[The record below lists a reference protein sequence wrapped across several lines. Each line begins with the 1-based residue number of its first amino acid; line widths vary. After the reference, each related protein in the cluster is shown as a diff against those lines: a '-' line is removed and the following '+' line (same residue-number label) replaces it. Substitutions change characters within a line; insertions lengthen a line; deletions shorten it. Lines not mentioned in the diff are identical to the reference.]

1 MLPKDKVKSK
11 KSQNFK
17 KRKYNIKMHYPRFLN
32 KYLNPSTKLFMITAS
47 KNCTIHLQHLRRL
60 KKKIKKLKRVGIF
73 EDNKPL
79 IWIIFNFN
87 RIFSKK
93 SSNSRMGKGR
103 GNVHSWVIDLKK
115 FSVLIKLIYVSFNSA
130 KGLSLKLK
138 EITHFDFI
146 VF

>member
-17 KRKYNIKMHYPRFLN
+17 KRKYNRKMHYPRFLS
-32 KYLNPSTKLFMITAS
+32 KYLNPSIKLFMVAAS
-47 KNCTIHLQHLRRL
+47 RNCTIQLQHLRKL
-60 KKKIKKLKRVGIF
+60 KKKIKKLRRVGIF

-79 IWIIFNFN
+79 IWVIFSFN

-103 GNVHSWVIDLKK
+103 GNVHSWVINLRK
-115 FSVLIKLIYVSFNSA
+115 FSVLIKLVDVSFNSA
-130 KGLSLKLK
+130 KSLSLKFK